1 MQICNPEIGEY
12 TAACNLQSGRM
23 IIAAS
28 VRRKVLVTAV
38 AAGAFVSLYEVTMLD
53 SQHALWGRGR
63 EAAEARPPAP
73 GARLTFTATAYCK
86 GLVTRAGVAA
96 QAGVAASD
104 PTLLPLGSIVEL
116 NEREERY
123 NGIYS
128 IVDTGPAVQGREID
142 IYMWSCNEALKFGR
156 RPVRLTVLR
165 LGWDPK
171 ATTPSFMQRLLRRPE
186 PARAPESLPAARKP
200 AIPPGA

>member
-1 MQICNPEIGEY
+1 
-12 TAACNLQSGRM
+12 M

-53 SQHALWGRGR
+53 SQHALWGPGR

-116 NEREERY
+116 NNREERY

-171 ATTPSFMQRLLRRPE
+171 ATTPSFMERLLRRPE
-186 PARAPESLPAARKP
+186 PARAPESLPAPPKP

>member
-1 MQICNPEIGEY
+1 
-12 TAACNLQSGRM
+12 M

-53 SQHALWGRGR
+53 SQHALWGPGR

-116 NEREERY
+116 NNREERY

-171 ATTPSFMQRLLRRPE
+171 ATTPSFMERLLRRPE
-186 PARAPESLPAARKP
+186 PALAPESLPAPPKP